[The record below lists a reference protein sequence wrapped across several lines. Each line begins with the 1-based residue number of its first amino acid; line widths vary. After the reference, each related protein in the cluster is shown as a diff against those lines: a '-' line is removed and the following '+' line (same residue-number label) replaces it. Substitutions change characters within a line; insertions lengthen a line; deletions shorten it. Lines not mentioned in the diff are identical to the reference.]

1 MVITSENY
9 TEIKRV
15 HEEDIVIFEI
25 DDLTLEY
32 RVRPRWLCCNNDR
45 DETVILKLLLG
56 KGLTP
61 YSPRDFCTKA
71 YGYEA
76 DFHEDSDVWPD
87 CRPDDYSALLRVITA
102 IYETLNP
109 RHKAR
114 IELTDT
120 PQISFLS

>member
-1 MVITSENY
+1 MVITLENY
-9 TEIKRV
+9 TKIKRIR
-15 HEEDIVIFEI
+15 EEDVAIFEI
-25 DDLTLEY
+25 DGRTLQY

-45 DETVILKLLLG
+45 DETVILKLLLE

-76 DFHEDSDVWPD
+76 EFHKASDVWPD
-87 CRPDDYSALLRVITA
+87 CKPDDFSALLRVIA
-102 IYETLNP
+102 MIYETLNP
-109 RHKAR
+109 KHKTQ

-120 PQISFLS
+120 PQISFLP